1 MLVRVKPETIPRVEK
16 RILCAT
22 FLEAVIQFF
31 KDPENMAA
39 YEIWHNTNNTKGGTA
54 YRQEDRGSAAEG
66 ASDLYPAEGSRKAS
80 RRIPASALAAGG
92 GGT

>member
-1 MLVRVKPETIPRVEK
+1 MHVRVKPETIPRVEK

-22 FLEAVIQFF
+22 VLEAVIQFY

-39 YEIWHNTNNTKGGTA
+39 YEIWHNTKGGTA
-54 YRQEDRGSAAEG
+54 YRQEDRGCTAEG
-66 ASDLYPAEGSRKAS
+66 ASDLYPAEGRREVS

-92 GGT
+92 GRP